1 MRESAEIQQSP
12 SVGEIEPRRTV
23 TESLV
28 HPSHLHTLLQNVG
41 EGIVFLDASLC
52 ILYVNPA
59 GAALLQRAADDLTGT
74 ALSSILRE
82 GKKDPL
88 IRALAALASREGVGT
103 ERLVYPYGD
112 QTFHLTLMPVRP
124 DSQDAGYLVLIR
136 DGSSPVRR
144 IDELTA
150 LNELG
155 GVLASTLDP
164 RKLYRLIM
172 DWIQDLMGV
181 EASSLL
187 LKDEQT
193 DELVFQIGLGH
204 QGASV
209 QGRRLRVDQ
218 GIAGWV
224 FQHGWPL
231 LVPDVREDNRFY
243 RRMDEETGFQTK
255 SVLCVPLKTQD
266 KVIGVIQVLNR
277 PTDRAFTEED
287 LNLLSTIA
295 AHASTAIENARLF
308 QETQARAKKLRALAE
323 VSRALTATL
332 DLQQVSELIV
342 GVSSK
347 LLNAPVTSLWTLEGN
362 TLVLRKGVGLNSEL
376 SNQHDRLIGELAE
389 WIASQKQPVV
399 INELNTDQRVK
410 EQTVLSADGLYACAG
425 FPLRVKQRS
434 LGVLMVV
441 RTIAQAFHSDEV
453 ELLAT
458 FANQAA
464 VAVDHA
470 SLYQQLRAYSA
481 NLERT
486 GRERTEEFHRK
497 IHNLEHA
504 YYGSSKVIDT
514 LCDTL
519 QVSLSSV
526 IGFTETLHT
535 QKFGSLTGK
544 QVECVDSI
552 LHRSKDLIA
561 LINTVQTLS
570 ELEEGTLTLHP
581 ETLQVSEMLL
591 AVLGEIVPQGEA
603 KGVQFSVDFKG
614 CRAPVVA
621 DPRRLKQ
628 ILYNLLSNAVRYTPD
643 GGLVTL
649 KARSDEAT
657 IEISVTDEGRGI
669 KEEHLVQLFQPLK
682 QQRGMGIGL
691 ALAKELVELHGGRIW
706 AESEGA
712 GKGATFTFA
721 LPLRGPATP

>member
-1 MRESAEIQQSP
+1 MQEITDIQESSGFGQID
-12 SVGEIEPRRTV
+12 PRRIV
-23 TESLV
+23 TESLA
-28 HPSHLHTLLQNVG
+28 HTSHLHALLQNLG
-41 EGIVFLDASLC
+41 EGIVFLDLSLS

-59 GAALLQRAADDLTGT
+59 GAALLQRPADELMGT
-74 ALSSILRE
+74 TLSSIL
-82 GKKDPL
+82 GDDKKDPL
-88 IRALAALASREGVGT
+88 IRALEALGSREGGVT

-112 QTFHLTLMPVRP
+112 QTFHLTLMHVRP
-124 DSQDAGYLVLIR
+124 DAGYLLLIQ

-155 GVLASTLDP
+155 SVLASTLDP

-172 DWIQDLMGV
+172 DWIQNLMGV

-193 DELVFQIGLGH
+193 DELVFQIGLGD

-209 QGRRLRVDQ
+209 QGRRLKSDQ

-231 LVPDVREDNRFY
+231 LVPDVREDTRFY

-255 SVLCVPLKTQD
+255 SVLCVPLKTQET
-266 KVIGVIQVLNR
+266 VIGVIQVLNR

-295 AHASTAIENARLF
+295 AHATTALENARLF
-308 QETQARAKKLRALAE
+308 QETRTRAKKLRALAE

-342 GVSSK
+342 GLSSK

-362 TLVLRKGVGLNSEL
+362 TLVLRKGVGLDSEL
-376 SNQHDRLIGELAE
+376 SDQHARLIGELAG
-389 WIASQKQPVV
+389 WIATQKQPVV
-399 INELNTDQRVK
+399 INELNKDPRVK

-441 RTIAQAFHSDEV
+441 RTTPQGFHPDEV

-470 SLYQQLRAYSA
+470 SLYEQLRAYSA
-481 NLERT
+481 SLERT
-486 GRERTEEFHRK
+486 GRERTEKFHRQ
-497 IHNLEHA
+497 IHDLEHA
-504 YYGSSKVIDT
+504 CYGSSKIVDT

-519 QVSLSSV
+519 QASLTSV
-526 IGFTETLHT
+526 IGLAESLHE
-535 QKFGSLTGK
+535 QKSGSLTGN
-544 QVECVDSI
+544 QVESVASI
-552 LHRSKDLIA
+552 LHRCKDVVA
-561 LINTVQTLS
+561 LINTVQTLA
-570 ELEEGTLTLHP
+570 ELEEGTLTLLP

-621 DPRRLKQ
+621 DPQRLKQ
-628 ILYNLLSNAVRYTPD
+628 ILYNLLANAVRFTPD

-649 KARSDEAT
+649 KARSDETA
-657 IEISVTDEGRGI
+657 IEVSVTDAGRGI
-669 KEEHLVQLFQPLK
+669 KEEHLLHLFQPLK

-706 AESEGA
+706 AESKGEGQ
-712 GKGATFTFA
+712 GATFTFA
-721 LPLRGPATP
+721 LPLQGPAPP

>member
-1 MRESAEIQQSP
+1 MQETTNIQESP
-12 SVGEIEPRRTV
+12 GFGEIEPRRIV
-23 TESLV
+23 TQSLA
-28 HPSHLHTLLQNVG
+28 HTSHLHTLLQNLG
-41 EGIVFLDASLC
+41 EGIVFLDPSLS

-59 GAALLQRAADDLTGT
+59 GAALLQRPADELLGT
-74 ALSSILRE
+74 TLSSIL
-82 GKKDPL
+82 GDHKKDPL
-88 IRALAALASREGVGT
+88 IRALEALASREGGVT

-112 QTFHLTLMPVRP
+112 QTFHLTLTRVRP
-124 DSQDAGYLVLIR
+124 DGQDAGYLLLMR

-155 GVLASTLDP
+155 SVLASTLDP

-193 DELVFQIGLGH
+193 DELVFQIGLGD
-204 QGASV
+204 QGARV
-209 QGRRLRVDQ
+209 QGRRLKIDQ

-243 RRMDEETGFQTK
+243 GRMDEETGFQTK
-255 SVLCVPLKTQD
+255 SVLCVPLKTQET
-266 KVIGVIQVLNR
+266 VIGVIQVLNR

-287 LNLLSTIA
+287 LDLLSTIA
-295 AHASTAIENARLF
+295 AHATTAIENARLF
-308 QETQARAKKLRALAE
+308 QETQTRAKKLRAIAE

-362 TLVLRKGVGLNSEL
+362 ALVLRKGVGLDSEL
-376 SNQHDRLIGELAE
+376 SDQHARLIGELAE
-389 WIASQKQPVV
+389 WIAPQKQPVV
-399 INELNTDQRVK
+399 INELNKDQRVK
-410 EQTVLSADGLYACAG
+410 EQTVLSAEGLYACAG

-441 RTIAQAFHSDEV
+441 RTNAQAFHLDEV

-470 SLYQQLRAYSA
+470 SVYEQLRAYSTS
-481 NLERT
+481 LERT

-497 IHNLEHA
+497 VHDLEHA
-504 YYGSSKVIDT
+504 YYGSSKVVDT

-519 QVSLSSV
+519 QASLSSV
-526 IGFTETLHT
+526 IGFTETLHD

-544 QVECVDSI
+544 QVDCVASI

-581 ETLQVSEMLL
+581 ETLQISEMLL
-591 AVLGEIVPQGEA
+591 AVLGEIVPQGDA
-603 KGVQFSVDFKG
+603 KGVQFSVDFQG
-614 CRAPVVA
+614 CRTPVVA

-628 ILYNLLSNAVRYTPD
+628 ILYNLLSNAVRFTPD

-669 KEEHLVQLFQPLK
+669 KAEHLLQLFQPLK

-691 ALAKELVELHGGRIW
+691 ALAKELVGLHGGRIW
-706 AESEGA
+706 AESKGEGQ
-712 GKGATFTFA
+712 GATFTFA
-721 LPLRGPATP
+721 LPLQGPATP

>member
-1 MRESAEIQQSP
+1 MRESAEIQESP
-12 SVGEIEPRRTV
+12 GFGEIEPLRIV
-23 TESLV
+23 TEHLV
-28 HPSHLHTLLQNVG
+28 HTSHLDSLLQNLG
-41 EGIVFLDASLC
+41 EGIVFLDPSLC

-59 GAALLQRAADDLTGT
+59 GASLLQRPANELIGSTV
-74 ALSSILRE
+74 SSIL
-82 GKKDPL
+82 GDDQNDPL
-88 IRALAALASREGVGT
+88 IRALKALASREAIGT

-112 QTFHLTLMPVRP
+112 QTFHLTLMHVGP
-124 DSQDAGYLVLIR
+124 DGQDAGYLLLIR

-193 DELVFQIGLGH
+193 DELVFQIGLGN
-204 QGASV
+204 QGESV
-209 QGRRLRVDQ
+209 QGRRLKVDQ

-231 LVPDVREDNRFY
+231 LVPDVREDNRFF

-295 AHASTAIENARLF
+295 AHATTAIENAQLF
-308 QETQARAKKLRALAE
+308 QETQTRAKKLRAIAE

-347 LLNAPVTSLWTLEGN
+347 LLNAPVTSLWTLEEN
-362 TLVLRKGVGLNSEL
+362 ALVLRKGVGLDSDL
-376 SNQHDRLIGELAE
+376 SDQHARLIGELAE
-389 WIASQKQPVV
+389 WIAPQKQPVV
-399 INELNTDQRVK
+399 INELNKDPRVK

-441 RTIAQAFHSDEV
+441 RTTPQAFHPDEV

-470 SLYQQLRAYSA
+470 SLYEQLRAYSA
-481 NLERT
+481 TLERT

-497 IHNLEHA
+497 IHDLERA
-504 YYGSSKVIDT
+504 YYGSSKVVDT

-519 QVSLSSV
+519 QASLSNV
-526 IGFTETLHT
+526 IGFTEILHE

-544 QVECVDSI
+544 QVECVASI
-552 LHRSKDLIA
+552 LHRSKDLVT
-561 LINTVQTLS
+561 LIDTVQTLS
-570 ELEEGTLTLHP
+570 ELEEGTLQLHP

-591 AVLGEIVPQGEA
+591 AVLSEIVPQGEA

-621 DPRRLKQ
+621 DPQRLKQ
-628 ILYNLLSNAVRYTPD
+628 ILYNLLCNAVRFTPD

-649 KARSDEAT
+649 KARSDEAA
-657 IEISVTDEGRGI
+657 IEISVTDTGRGI
-669 KEEHLVQLFQPLK
+669 KEEHLLQLFQPLK

-706 AESEGA
+706 AESEGE
-712 GKGATFTFA
+712 GQGATFTFA
-721 LPLRGPATP
+721 LPIQGPPTP